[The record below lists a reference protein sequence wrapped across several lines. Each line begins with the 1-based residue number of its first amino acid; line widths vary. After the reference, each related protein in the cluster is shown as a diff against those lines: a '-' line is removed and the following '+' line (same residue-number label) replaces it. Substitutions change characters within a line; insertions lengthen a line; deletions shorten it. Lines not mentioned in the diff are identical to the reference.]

1 MKSPVLLFKN
11 KGEIIKEELLIE
23 RAIAVHSRKIRCK
36 TTTKKTEI
44 QIIEEIISKVLSNFE
59 DERIV
64 RKKE

>member
-1 MKSPVLLFKN
+1 MFKN